1 MRQQRVSKFWH
12 DERGGLALAFGL
24 ALPVLLLGAGAM
36 MEYASL
42 TSRRAQLQQ
51 AADTGALTAARELSL
66 ANADDTRVVSV
77 AKSAALSSLAGGQH
91 EGSAATVGASVMDKR
106 SGVQVV
112 VNETVVNLMGKVMSL
127 PSSELEARATAKLS
141 GGGRL
146 CVLTLDPNAG
156 AAIRLDTAS
165 KLTANGCSVQSN
177 STDKK
182 SIQVRD
188 SGFLLAERICSSG
201 GYEGRVGANVS
212 PTPLTDCPPIKDPL
226 ASRPPP
232 PVPASCDNGSLV
244 PLLPRKINGGNRTLD
259 PGTYCGGL
267 IVTNGA
273 NVTLREGTYIFNQG
287 PLVVDKGSTLAG
299 DYVGFY
305 FNGDLATMKFDFDS
319 IINLSAPKT
328 GTMAGL
334 LDLQRSEGDP
344 RQQVQ
349 DLQRQ
354 RAPPPRHD
362 LPAAGRPLR
371 RRQQADRR
379 PVRLHRHRRPHDR
392 APIRPEPRA
401 QRQLRR
407 DRRSGAAGRRA
418 DRLERRAL
426 AIAASRPPP

>member
-1 MRQQRVSKFWH
+1 MPHQRISKFWH
-12 DERGGLALAFGL
+12 DERGGLAMLFGL

-77 AKSAALSSLAGGQH
+77 AKSAALASLAGGHQ

-305 FNGDLATMKFDFDS
+305 FNGDLATMKLDFDS

-334 LDLQRSEGDP
+334 LIYSDPKAVLGNKFKIFSDNARRLLGTIYLPRGDLYVDANKPIADQSAYTVIVARTIE
-344 RQQVQ
+344 
-349 DLQRQ
+349 LQSGPNLVLN
-354 RAPPPRHD
+354 ANYGATD
-362 LPAAGRPLR
+362 V
-371 RRQQADRR
+371 
-379 PVRLHRHRRPHDR
+379 PVPQGVG
-392 APIRPEPRA
+392 PTG
-401 QRQLRR
+401 
-407 DRRSGAAGRRA
+407 STV
-418 DRLERRAL
+418 AL
-426 AIAASRPPP
+426 SQ

>member
-36 MEYASL
+36 MEYATL

-77 AKSAALSSLAGGQH
+77 AKSAALASLAGGHQ
-91 EGSAATVGASVMDKR
+91 EGSAATVGASVMEKR

-287 PLVVDKGSTLAG
+287 PLIVDKGSTSP
-299 DYVGFY
+299 
-305 FNGDLATMKFDFDS
+305 ATMSAS
-319 IINLSAPKT
+319 ISTAT
-328 GTMAGL
+328 
-334 LDLQRSEGDP
+334 S
-344 RQQVQ
+344 
-349 DLQRQ
+349 
-354 RAPPPRHD
+354 
-362 LPAAGRPLR
+362 R
-371 RRQQADRR
+371 R
-379 PVRLHRHRRPHDR
+379 
-392 APIRPEPRA
+392 
-401 QRQLRR
+401 
-407 DRRSGAAGRRA
+407 
-418 DRLERRAL
+418 
-426 AIAASRPPP
+426 